1 MKNKNIKFNN
11 NKISILNLKKNN
23 NLKTLSCK
31 KNKIR
36 KIDIQKTKLKRK
48 NIKCD
53 KKVIII
59 KQKQEL

>member
-1 MKNKNIKFNN
+1 MTKNIKLKLLKCSN
-11 NKISILNLKKNN
+11 NKISILNLKKNK

-59 KQKQEL
+59 K